1 MAVLSIKPV
10 RDNVGPVR
18 STGVL
23 SAVLN
28 GNPEVFGNSVVI
40 PGFSALH
47 CPSKCSSCPFYV
59 CRRTYSN
66 VSCQLG
72 IIPGSGRRHGQETRS
87 NRPIPSYERK
97 RGSVKGR
104 ERNAL
109 CSISLHAIL
118 QFRHRSGLSD
128 FTRSV

>member
-1 MAVLSIKPV
+1 MRFWNILHLSIVSLV
-10 RDNVGPVR
+10 RFYSHPGVIDKALSKDEQDFWQYLAVSQWDNVGSVQ

-28 GNPEVFGNSVVI
+28 GDPEVFGNSVVI
-40 PGFSALH
+40 PGFSAVH
-47 CPSKCSSCPFYV
+47 CPPKCSSCPFYV

-87 NRPIPSYERK
+87 NRPIS
-97 RGSVKGR
+97 S
-104 ERNAL
+104 
-109 CSISLHAIL
+109 
-118 QFRHRSGLSD
+118 
-128 FTRSV
+128 